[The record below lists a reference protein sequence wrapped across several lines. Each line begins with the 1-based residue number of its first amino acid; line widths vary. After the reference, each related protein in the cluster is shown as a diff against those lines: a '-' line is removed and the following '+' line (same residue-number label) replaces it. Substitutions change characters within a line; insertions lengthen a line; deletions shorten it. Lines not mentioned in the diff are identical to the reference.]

1 MHTITISK
9 PTIHTRWQGI
19 PAGIQVI
26 RSIEFKRIGKRR
38 LLLDIYMPEAP
49 GKAEPQAVPLR
60 SGTPSRSAAVP
71 VVVWFCGGGW
81 RGMSRFGPPVVSAW
95 LAGHG
100 FAVIGA
106 DYRVS
111 GEAKFPAAVDDCC
124 DVVRWVRRHGK
135 KHQLDPRRIGT
146 WGDSAG
152 GHLAALVGLK
162 TKVQAVAAY
171 CPPTDLALMVDKVFV
186 PEFIGGTPAEKPRAY
201 AAASPVTHVR
211 RGAPSH
217 LIAHGTED
225 KTVPFEQATR
235 YAARL
240 DAVGTEV
247 TLVRFPG
254 VGHDSATL
262 YSALQMKRIVAQFF
276 CRHLKARTPRRT

>member
-1 MHTITISK
+1 MKTITSTK
-9 PTIHTRWQGI
+9 PTIQTRWQGVPPGVKI
-19 PAGIQVI
+19 V
-26 RSIEFKRIGKRR
+26 RDIEFKVAGQRR
-38 LLLDIYMPEAP
+38 LLLDIYLPEAP
-49 GKAEPQAVPLR
+49 KQP
-60 SGTPSRSAAVP
+60 VP

-111 GEAKFPAAVDDCC
+111 GEAKFPAAVEDCC

-135 KHQLDPRRIGT
+135 KHGLDPKRVGT

-152 GHLAALVGLK
+152 GHLAAIVGLK
-162 TKVQAVAAY
+162 MKVQAVAAF
-171 CPPTDLALMVDKVFV
+171 CPPTDLALMADKVFV
-186 PEFIGGTPAEKPRAY
+186 PEFIGGTPAEKLRKY

-211 RGAPSH
+211 RGAPPH
-217 LIAHGTED
+217 LIVHGTED

-235 YAARL
+235 YAALL
-240 DAVGTEV
+240 DDVGADV

-262 YSALQMKRIVAQFF
+262 YSALQMKRIVARFF
-276 CRHLKARTPRRT
+276 SRYLLNLSYLFRHQAA

>member
-1 MHTITISK
+1 MKTITITK
-9 PTIHTRWQGI
+9 PTVRTRWQGL
-19 PAGIQVI
+19 PAGVKIV
-26 RSIEFKRIGKRR
+26 RGIEFKVAGQRR
-38 LLLDIYMPEAP
+38 LLLDIYLPEAP
-49 GKAEPQAVPLR
+49 GAAVPLR
-60 SGTPSRSAAVP
+60 SGTPSRTASLP
-71 VVVWFCGGGW
+71 VVIWFCGGGW

-111 GEAKFPAAVDDCC
+111 GEAKFPAAVEDCC

-135 KHQLDPRRIGT
+135 KHGLDPKRIGT

-152 GHLAALVGLK
+152 GHLAAIVGLK
-162 TKVQAVAAY
+162 MKVQAVAAY
-171 CPPTDLALMVDKVFV
+171 CPPTELALMPIDVVQ
-186 PEFIGGTPAEKPRAY
+186 EFIGGTPAKKPRAY

-211 RGAPSH
+211 RGAPPH
-217 LIAHGTED
+217 LIVHGTED

-235 YAARL
+235 YAALL
-240 DAVGTEV
+240 DDVGADV

-262 YSALQMKRIVAQFF
+262 YSALQMKRMVARFF
-276 CRHLKARTPRRT
+276 ETWLKP